1 MSSTPFAALP
11 PERSRAV
18 AVGLLVFLV
27 LVVGAAIAVPVWMFH
42 RHYDVALE
50 DSATKYD
57 RFRRLAGT
65 RPAVAR
71 QLEAMRAKDA
81 RKFFLR
87 SGAAALSAAEEQE
100 ALRSLIEQSGGRL
113 ITMQSPTAKEDGRYR
128 QITVNVQLTANVL
141 ALRKILYAI
150 ENNTPFLFVDSL
162 QVRTQVPPNFK
173 PQPGQEP
180 EMFVMLDV
188 TGYAL
193 TGT

>member
-1 MSSTPFAALP
+1 MSSMPFASLP

-18 AVGLLVFLV
+18 AVGLLL
-27 LVVGAAIAVPVWMFH
+27 LLLIIVGAAIAIPVWMMH

-50 DSATKYD
+50 DSASKYD
-57 RFRRLAGT
+57 RYRRIAGT
-65 RPAVAR
+65 RPAVAKEV
-71 QLEAMRAKDA
+71 EAMQAKDP

-87 SGAAALSAAEEQE
+87 SGAAAFSAAEEQE
-100 ALRSLIEQSGGRL
+100 ALRALIEQSGGRL
-113 ITMQSPTAKEDGRYR
+113 ITMQSPTAKEDGHYR
-128 QITVNVQLTANVL
+128 QITVNVQLTANVV

-173 PQPGQEP
+173 PLPGTEP